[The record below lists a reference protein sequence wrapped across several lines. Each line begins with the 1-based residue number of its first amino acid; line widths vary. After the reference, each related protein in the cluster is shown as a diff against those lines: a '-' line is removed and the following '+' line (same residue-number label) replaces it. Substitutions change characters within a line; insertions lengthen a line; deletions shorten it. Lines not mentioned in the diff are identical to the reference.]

1 MENIRIIIEKW
12 DTEYNKRLDTL
23 NSMRGYVSS
32 DYLKGEECILDKMRS
47 MINDVKSGIH
57 ETSDN

>member
-23 NSMRGYVSS
+23 NSIRDYVSS
-32 DYLKGEECILDKMRS
+32 DYLKGEECVLDKMRS
-47 MINDVKSGIH
+47 MINDVKGEIH
-57 ETSDN
+57 EATGN

>member
-23 NSMRGYVSS
+23 NSMRDHVSNG
-32 DYLKGEECILDKMRS
+32 YLKEEECILDKMRS
-47 MINDVKSGIH
+47 MINDVKGEIH
-57 ETSDN
+57 EASSN